1 MTIAFD
7 NLKVIGVLDKRTFD
21 EAKVIRDSLEHVQEV
36 AALAEV
42 QRTKRVN
49 SLQSFAVQKS
59 NKRKAVF

>member
-7 NLKVIGVLDKRTFD
+7 NLKVIDVLDKRTFD
-21 EAKVIRDSLEHVQEV
+21 EAEVIRDSLEHVQER

-42 QRTKRVN
+42 QRTERVN

>member
-21 EAKVIRDSLEHVQEV
+21 EAKVIRYSLEHVQEV